1 MREYLI
7 HNVTVVT
14 GDSAAIGSIA
24 ISDGRIE
31 EIWRPEADN
40 TVIYGDRR
48 IPFAGLAAQYASDHP
63 EAEIMEM
70 PGMTAFA
77 GGIDAHVH
85 FREPGMTH
93 KADIG
98 SESLAALLGGVTS
111 FMDMP
116 NTNPPTTS
124 SARLAEKLELAEGR
138 SWANYGFHIGATNGN
153 REELETMSRD
163 EGAVDRPGRHDFG
176 GIKVFMGSSTGNML
190 VDDSN
195 ALDSLFRIKEKE
207 ILVHSEDEATIRKN
221 LADAEARYGEDIP
234 FSAHK
239 DIRSRRACVISTIKA
254 LEMAMK
260 HGTRLHLL
268 HVTTAEEVQMIRV
281 AKEINPYITAE
292 TSANYLWFC
301 SDDYDR
307 LGSRVKCNP
316 SVKDADDRAALREA
330 LRTGIIDTIGSDHAP
345 HLLSEKERKYLQAPS
360 GLPSIRQ
367 TLPVLLTVASEEGIP
382 FTRIASVFSEKA
394 AEMFGIRDRGF
405 LRKGY
410 MADIT
415 IVAPDEEYTVTE
427 DTDGYKCGWTP
438 YEGTRLRGKV
448 KAVFLN
454 GKLRVKDG
462 KTTEDSPSGQRLA
475 F

>member
-234 FSAHK
+234 F
-239 DIRSRRACVISTIKA
+239 
-254 LEMAMK
+254 
-260 HGTRLHLL
+260 
-268 HVTTAEEVQMIRV
+268 
-281 AKEINPYITAE
+281 
-292 TSANYLWFC
+292 C
-301 SDDYDR
+301 S
-307 LGSRVKCNP
+307 
-316 SVKDADDRAALREA
+316 
-330 LRTGIIDTIGSDHAP
+330 
-345 HLLSEKERKYLQAPS
+345 
-360 GLPSIRQ
+360 
-367 TLPVLLTVASEEGIP
+367 
-382 FTRIASVFSEKA
+382 
-394 AEMFGIRDRGF
+394 M
-405 LRKGY
+405 
-410 MADIT
+410 
-415 IVAPDEEYTVTE
+415 
-427 DTDGYKCGWTP
+427 
-438 YEGTRLRGKV
+438 
-448 KAVFLN
+448 
-454 GKLRVKDG
+454 
-462 KTTEDSPSGQRLA
+462 
-475 F
+475 